1 MSAEPISPS
10 LSSWGSGSVGGRK
23 FFTGSSFNEGQGGF
37 TQGISPTQGRAASSS
52 LASHQGGSP
61 FAGRATHETLG
72 IRPAGSR
79 TLPEEDSYLQSTQ
92 ASQGSFDT
100 NRDLAISGTGS
111 ISNQSELTQEAAG
124 VSYTQP
130 LSDGVPDSAAELA
143 QPVGSTAGMTAGT
156 SAISS
161 LPPSASWGAAPREP
175 SPTPAP
181 THTTTQQPAETAA
194 SNPYQH
200 SSVDF
205 ADTVPVQSFGT
216 ADGAQDGHSRTTH
229 ETEVAHSLPDT
240 NRQVPIPNA
249 TVQDGFSE
257 HSFEPAAASVPLQD
271 AFTEHSLEPANATV
285 PLQGGASQAATTA
298 AQPHD
303 GVANQTVVEAPGHA
317 GEQEPQMQHAGLD
330 QTAQGGF
337 AAQAFEQPDQRAQRD
352 QIDEPVHQ
360 AQGTET
366 AQTLQHGFDEDS
378 VQKPAQLEQVSE
390 PADTA
395 QGAGAVPT
403 AQHRQAGFTDD
414 IFAQF
419 SPLTGRNNQG
429 QPGKPFAL
437 ATVASP
443 IAQEPMLESAQ
454 PVEPSTQVW

>member
-10 LSSWGSGSVGGRK
+10 LSSWGSGSAGGRK

-37 TQGISPTQGRAASSS
+37 TQGISSTQGRAASSS

-61 FAGRATHETLG
+61 FAGSATHETLG

-79 TLPEEDSYLQSTQ
+79 TLPEEDSYLQSTR

-143 QPVGSTAGMTAGT
+143 QPVGSAAGMTAGT

-194 SNPYQH
+194 SYPYQH

-205 ADTVPVQSFGT
+205 ADTVPVQSSGT
-216 ADGAQDGHSRTTH
+216 ADGAHDGHSPTTH

-240 NRQVPIPNA
+240 NRQVPIPDA

-271 AFTEHSLEPANATV
+271 AFTEHSFEPANATV

-303 GVANQTVVEAPGHA
+303 GVANQTVVEAPAHA
-317 GEQEPQMQHAGLD
+317 GEQESQMQHAELD
-330 QTAQGGF
+330 QTAQDGF
-337 AAQAFEQPDQRAQRD
+337 AAQAFEQPDQR
-352 QIDEPVHQ
+352 DEPVHQ
-360 AQGTET
+360 AQCTAN
-366 AQTLQHGFDEDS
+366 AQTLQHGFAEDS
-378 VQKPAQLEQVSE
+378 VQEPAQLEQSAE

-395 QGAGAVPT
+395 QGAGAVPI
-403 AQHRQAGFTDD
+403 AQHCQAGFTDD

-419 SPLTGRNNQG
+419 SPLTGRNNQS
-429 QPGKPFAL
+429 QPAKPFAP

-443 IAQEPMLESAQ
+443 VAQEPMLESAQ